1 MGILESPTIILGSGS
16 PRRRQIFE
24 MLGINFEA
32 RTADV
37 DEWSIPYSSPREFA
51 IKAAYAKADAVSKGC
66 RTGAIVVAADTI
78 VTLGDRVYGKPKT
91 PNEARQFLGELS
103 GVWHE
108 VITGMCVSET
118 GKASLLDAVKT
129 RVRIAEMT
137 TQQIAEYVATGE
149 PMDKAGAY
157 AAQGVG
163 RRHIAEID
171 GDFFNVVGLPVQRLL
186 EMLSQFM
193 DVSEFNPAARQLTRQ
208 RFEEAG
214 APA

>member
-1 MGILESPTIILGSGS
+1 MLESPLIILGSGS

-51 IKAAYAKADAVSKGC
+51 IKAAYAKADAVAKC
-66 RTGAIVVAADTI
+66 CQTGAVVVAADTI

-91 PNEARQFLGELS
+91 SAEAQQFLGELS

-108 VITGMCVSET
+108 VVTGICVCET

-137 TQQIAEYVATGE
+137 SQQIAEYVATGE

-157 AAQGVG
+157 AAQGLG

-171 GDFFNVVGLPVQRLL
+171 GDFFNVVGLPVQKLL

-193 DVSEFNPAARQLTRQ
+193 DVEQFKPAAKRLTRQ
-208 RFEEAG
+208 RFEEA
-214 APA
+214 AVPA